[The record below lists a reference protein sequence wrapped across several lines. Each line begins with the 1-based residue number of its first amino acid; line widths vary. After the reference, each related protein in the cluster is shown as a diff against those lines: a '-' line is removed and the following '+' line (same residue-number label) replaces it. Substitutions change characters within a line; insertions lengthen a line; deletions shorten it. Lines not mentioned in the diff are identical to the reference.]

1 MTLLATTIPLVPHA
15 SATNYKPIEKPEVP
29 LLIEETGQIRNVSTE
44 ILTSTAKFK
53 TGLIAFGITAITL
66 TTAGIVFF
74 LKPSSGSGTAVKSL
88 WQQAESDMAFL
99 NHHPSHDRSPQTT
112 PLDRFADGY
121 SVEIRTSKPDEVANL
136 VIDIWPFKLQRSLV
150 ELRKAQL
157 ALQKNTLIATAGP
170 GGLRR
175 YIFHITQALITKTK
189 ADIMIWRNFIGNN
202 HLEKKIS
209 TGKSHK
215 IERIYHRAEDDIL
228 DLEKLVK
235 MVDKNNPKDFRV
247 PKETLLE
254 WYAIY
259 DMLNKSLE
267 KVMRQLDEF
276 RDLLA

>member
-1 MTLLATTIPLVPHA
+1 MTLLTTTIPLIPHA
-15 SATNYKPIEKPEVP
+15 SATDYKPIEKPEVP
-29 LLIEETGQIRNVSTE
+29 LLIEEAGQIRNVSTE
-44 ILTSTAKFK
+44 ISTSTAKFK
-53 TGLIAFGITAITL
+53 TGLIVFGITAITL
-66 TTAGIVFF
+66 TTVGIISL
-74 LKPSSGSGTAVKSL
+74 LKPFSGPGTVVKSL

-99 NHHPSHDRSPQTT
+99 NHHPSHDGSPLTT

-121 SVEIRTSKPDEVANL
+121 SVEIRTSKPGEVANL
-136 VIDIWPFKLQRSLV
+136 AIDLWPFKLQRSLV

-157 ALQKNTLIATAGP
+157 ALQQNTLIATAGP

-175 YIFHITQALITKTK
+175 YIFHTTQSLITKTK
-189 ADIMIWRNFIGNN
+189 GDIMIWRNFIGNN

-209 TGKSHK
+209 MGKAHK

-235 MVDKNNPKDFRV
+235 MVDKNNQKGFSV
-247 PKETLLE
+247 PKEKLLE

-259 DMLNKSLE
+259 DTLNKSLE